1 MLPIIYY
8 RRDFGN
14 IAANQTQAVI
24 EQLVMTEHPEVILAR
39 KCTLQSTDTFYWIAF
54 SFQAYAAAMEA
65 NAGFGPSLKPNAP
78 PLPNPYASIYPDMRK
93 FRSKSVA

>member
-24 EQLVMTEHPEVILAR
+24 EQLVWEEQEPADLLLNWQRELLEV
-39 KCTLQSTDTFYWIAF
+39 
-54 SFQAYAAAMEA
+54 
-65 NAGFGPSLKPNAP
+65 
-78 PLPNPYASIYPDMRK
+78 
-93 FRSKSVA
+93 